1 MLRRAV
7 LAIALAA
14 GSLGVFQVAVP
25 AQARGVNGCG
35 SENLCTWEWFNPAE
49 PNIMVGGLQEL
60 CDGSV
65 VQWGVQTVDV
75 EFTEE
80 ACA

>member
-7 LAIALAA
+7 LALALAA
-14 GSLGVFQVAVP
+14 GSIGVFQVAAP

-35 SENLCTWEWFNPAE
+35 SQNLCTWEYFNPFE

-65 VQWGVQTVDV
+65 VQWGVQTADV
-75 EFTEE
+75 EFTSEP
-80 ACA
+80 CA